1 MHLASTCIAAGADF
15 RLHSARRTMLRS
27 TRPVIAVTAVR
38 TGVGK
43 SQTTR
48 YLSGLLRD
56 QGLRVVAIRHPMP
69 YGDLAAQ
76 ACQRFATYADLD
88 RYDCTIE
95 EREEYEPHIDNGVV
109 VYAGVDYERI
119 LRAAE
124 QEADVVLWDGGN
136 NDLPF
141 YVPDLH
147 IVLADPL
154 RPGDEAA
161 YHPGEANVRMADVV
175 VIAKCDSARSVDVE
189 AVEASVRDLNP
200 RAAILRAESPVTVD
214 DPSAVRRRQV
224 IVVEDGPTLTHGSM
238 TYGAGVVGARAAGAA
253 DIVDP
258 VPYAVGSIAAT
269 YAKYPNA
276 RGILP
281 AMGYGAEQVADLE
294 ATIRGA
300 VEAGACD
307 AVVAGTPID
316 LTRVLTAARAAGAG
330 ALRAARESCRA
341 DWRLRSAQRYPPT
354 WKPLWKRVCDD
365 HHERTPTISP
375 PGRGSLEARSRAPAS
390 VDRGWPAQR
399 LRRLLRRQPG
409 HAVARQ
415 RLARMGGRA
424 LPHHGRGPGR
434 RRRQRRDHRPGCW
447 PTSSTSSSTGLA
459 CAPSGTSCPSPSA
472 SSPWCGGGRSSRS
485 TSPAP
490 RGSWWPGC
498 CSPSASSAAWS
509 ASSTLACASSPDAS
523 QGPGGH
529 HDNDFGTSHA
539 PHPAQRHLAALIIG
553 CLLILPGLGMLL
565 AGADVAADYYCFNGG
580 LGTDRYPPFSLGEE
594 PDYAARLDIAYPER
608 LSRGLVLVKSWLL
621 AIPHYIILGLLVG
634 GGG

>member
-1 MHLASTCIAAGADF
+1 MTTQPSAPTRVVILGAAGRDFHDFNVVFRDDPTHEVVAFTATQIPDIDGRRYPHELAGRLYPQGIPIVDESELPDLIAREHIDLVVFAYSDVRHERVMHLASTCIAAGADF

-48 YLSGLLRD
+48 YLSRLLRD

-76 ACQRFATYADLD
+76 ACQRFASYADLD

-200 RAAILRAESPVTVD
+200 RAVVLRTESPVTVD
-214 DPSAVRRRQV
+214 DPSAVRGRQV

-253 DIVDP
+253 HIVDP

-276 RGILP
+276 TGILP
-281 AMGYGAEQVADLE
+281 AMGYGAEQVGDLE
-294 ATIRGA
+294 ATIRAA
-300 VEAGACD
+300 VDAGTCD

-316 LTRVLTAARAAGAG
+316 LTRVLTVPVPLVRARYELREVVPGGLAAAVRAA
-330 ALRAARESCRA
+330 
-341 DWRLRSAQRYPPT
+341 
-354 WKPLWKRVCDD
+354 
-365 HHERTPTISP
+365 
-375 PGRGSLEARSRAPAS
+375 
-390 VDRGWPAQR
+390 
-399 LRRLLRRQPG
+399 
-409 HAVARQ
+409 
-415 RLARMGGRA
+415 
-424 LPHHGRGPGR
+424 LP
-434 RRRQRRDHRPGCW
+434 
-447 PTSSTSSSTGLA
+447 
-459 CAPSGTSCPSPSA
+459 
-472 SSPWCGGGRSSRS
+472 
-485 TSPAP
+485 
-490 RGSWWPGC
+490 
-498 CSPSASSAAWS
+498 
-509 ASSTLACASSPDAS
+509 
-523 QGPGGH
+523 
-529 HDNDFGTSHA
+529 
-539 PHPAQRHLAALIIG
+539 
-553 CLLILPGLGMLL
+553 
-565 AGADVAADYYCFNGG
+565 ADVDNP
-580 LGTDRYPPFSLGEE
+580 LEVSL
-594 PDYAARLDIAYPER
+594 
-608 LSRGLVLVKSWLL
+608 S
-621 AIPHYIILGLLVG
+621 
-634 GGG
+634 